1 MASSRKGLSPVVI
14 GLLLVVLVVAGGIL
28 AYVFLIGAQ
37 QGFNTNTTGINA
49 TILPTLYSRNAKVG
63 VYGDMSNFTIS
74 LSNTLTTPQ
83 TLTINITSNGH
94 QVQGNTYLLLPSQ
107 TTVVTL
113 TQPLNET
120 GVWAV
125 KVSSRGVNI
134 TSYYFQVV
142 GTKDEADFAVA
153 QWHDQDFY
161 RNLIQLS
168 LIVAITAFIISAAS
182 LARKPKTII
191 QAGTSNTL

>member
-1 MASSRKGLSPVVI
+1 MRESSNRGASPVVVA
-14 GLLLVVLVVAGGIL
+14 LLLVVLVVTGSIV
-28 AYVFLIGAQ
+28 AYVFLVGVQ

-49 TILPTLYSRNAKVG
+49 TIFAALYSSNAKVG
-63 VYGDMSNFTIS
+63 VYGGLSNFTIS

-83 TLTINITSNGH
+83 IYTVNITSNGH
-94 QVQGNTYLLLPSQ
+94 LMQANTFLLLPSQ
-107 TTVVTL
+107 TTTITL
-113 TQPLNET
+113 AQRLNET

-125 KVSSRGVNI
+125 KVNARGVNI

-153 QWHDQDFY
+153 QWRDQEFY

-168 LIVAITAFIISAAS
+168 LVVAVISFIISAAS
-182 LARKPKTII
+182 LARKPKTVI
-191 QAGTSNTL
+191 QAGA